1 MGTYKPSRG
10 NYAGSTTVGELSTDT
25 HIFTGSVLISGT
37 LTLDGISIG
46 SGSISGSLVS
56 ASFYYGD
63 GRFLTN
69 VRTNTGKTLW
79 VDSVNGDDSEA
90 ARGQFGN
97 AYLTIG
103 AALTDSI
110 SGDTVQILPG
120 EYPEEGLSV
129 PDGVTVRGIGGWES
143 VRIGQTTAT
152 SDIMTIG
159 DDSYVD
165 QLAFNVPSA
174 PGLTSLIY
182 SGSAGETAGAYNITF
197 YGDGSTGSGDGLLKT
212 GPGKMIGAE
221 IRCELGGVNSIMVV
235 DAGVLAIES
244 IHVPQSAGSIQAVS
258 TVVSGAR
265 GQFVGHN
272 AGNTNVTDAVYLSG
286 SSSTTV
292 IFNPNWFR
300 IQNGLHIASEEVTA
314 QLVAGQIDS
323 SGFTVIVDNG
333 ITGSNSEVRIDG
345 IFEPKF
351 SFPPSALNTDFALS
365 FLQPKSDTRNSAQ
378 RAFGSELQIGFPE
391 KGTPSYLGEGTVYSD
406 GITILT
412 TDDTATTGSDG
423 SNFIDVSTTG
433 TVDDGNTITFQTKS
447 AGCSILVSS
456 NRFDSSGE
464 TLKHWGYDISQVD
477 GDTTGSYIFETW
489 DGTEWQEYG
498 VQAVANIE
506 QHKYSNR
513 VFQRSSSFEE
523 VRFGFGELDFEGA
536 GDNFWEKKTINGTEA
551 YWSRIRIA
559 ETGSALPTF
568 NYIKVQ
574 PSFSFFNSRGKRANA
589 GLAMW
594 KENIVIGGNI
604 FGETGGVVNAS
615 IPIGNGGVPTGWD
628 HEMPNS
634 QLNQVGDA
642 IYLQFVIPNGTCTA
656 FPLKFSVVYTAE
668 GNQPVTTP
676 ATGTLSVL
684 PIEVSGI
691 NVADPSGEKKPIPR
705 TQARTVDLTTNA
717 AQVSS
722 SALIPEGETVPFDPE
737 NYSHSQV
744 FDGYDISSFYE
755 GDLLAVRFELEDDG
769 TPNQDISVWAITVEG
784 VKFTEGKEF

>member
-165 QLAFNVPSA
+165 QLAFNVPA
-174 PGLTSLIY
+174 TIGLTALVY
-182 SGSAGETAGAYNITF
+182 SGSSGETAGAYNITF
-197 YGDGSTGSGDGLLKT
+197 YGNGATGAGDGLLKT

-221 IRCELGGVNSIMVV
+221 IRCEGGGVGSIMKV
-235 DAGVLAIES
+235 DAGVLALES
-244 IHVPQSAGSIQAVS
+244 IHVPQSAGDIGAIS
-258 TVVSGAR
+258 TIVSGAR

-272 AGNTNVTDAVYLSG
+272 AGNTNVADAIYLSG
-286 SSSTTV
+286 SNSTAIV
-292 IFNPNWFR
+292 FNPNWFN
-300 IQNGLHIASEEVTA
+300 IQDGLHIASEDITA
-314 QLVAGQIDS
+314 RLIGGAIDS
-323 SGFTVIVDNG
+323 TGFTVVVDNG
-333 ITGSNSEVRIDG
+333 ITGSNSEVKIDG

-351 SFPPSALNTDFALS
+351 SFPPSALNTEFALS
-365 FLQPKSDTRNSAQ
+365 FLQPKSESRNSAQ
-378 RAFGSELQIGFPE
+378 RIFGSELHVGFPE
-391 KGTPSYLGEGTVYSD
+391 KGTDSYFGEGTVYSD

-412 TDDTATTGSDG
+412 TDDTAATGSDG
-423 SNFIDVSTTG
+423 ANFIDVSTTG
-433 TVDDGNTITFQTKS
+433 TVDDGNTFTFQTKS
-447 AGCSILVSS
+447 AGCSILIGS
-456 NRFDSSGE
+456 NRFDETGD
-464 TLKHWGYDISQVD
+464 TLKHWGYDISQSV

-489 DGTEWQEYG
+489 NGSEWDSFG
-498 VQAVANIE
+498 VQAVTNAEKYRYAN
-506 QHKYSNR
+506 K
-513 VFQRSSSFEE
+513 VFLRSSSLEE
-523 VRFGFGELDFEGA
+523 IRFGFSDLQTADS
-536 GDNFWEKKTINGTEA
+536 WTKKTINGTEA
-551 YWSRIRIA
+551 YWSRVRIA
-559 ETGSALPTF
+559 ETGSVLPTF
-568 NYIKVQ
+568 NYFKVQ
-574 PSFSFFNSRGKRANA
+574 PSHAFFNSRGQRGTT
-589 GLAMW
+589 GLALW
-594 KENIVIGGNI
+594 KEDIVIGGNI

-615 IPIGNGGVPTGWD
+615 IRVGNGGLPTGWA

-634 QLNQVGDA
+634 ELNQTGDA

-656 FPLKFSVVYTAE
+656 FPLSISVVYTIE
-668 GNQPVTTP
+668 GTQPITTP
-676 ATGTLSVL
+676 ATGTLSMK
-684 PIEVSGI
+684 PIQVTGI
-691 NVADPSGEKKPIPR
+691 RVADPDGGKLPIPR
-705 TQARTVDLTTNA
+705 TLARTETLTA
-717 AQVSS
+717 DVAQFI
-722 SALIPEGETVPFDPE
+722 SASLIPEGETVPFTAT
-737 NYSHSQV
+737 NYAIKQN
-744 FDGYDISSFYE
+744 FNNFDISSYYE
-755 GDLLAVRFELEDDG
+755 GDIVAIRFELEDDG